1 MEFPA
6 NERLGVG
13 IARMAMDVGHVAS
26 SGDTHLAT
34 GTLSPFPAGL
44 WDCTTGVHAECPC
57 TCWTIMAPNGS

>member
-26 SGDTHLAT
+26 SGDTHLAI
-34 GTLSPFPAGL
+34 GTLS
-44 WDCTTGVHAECPC
+44 TGRLRPIEAAEVWHP
-57 TCWTIMAPNGS
+57 